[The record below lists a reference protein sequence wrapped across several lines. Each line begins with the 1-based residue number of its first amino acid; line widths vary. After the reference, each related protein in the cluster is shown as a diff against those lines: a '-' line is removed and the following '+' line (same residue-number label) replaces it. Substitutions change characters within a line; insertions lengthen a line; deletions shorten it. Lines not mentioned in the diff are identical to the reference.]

1 MKVVI
6 LADGSGTRLVEET
19 TTNPKPMA
27 QIGQHAILWH
37 ISQFYASYGFE
48 EFVLVQLAGYRHQ
61 GFWQNMDNAA
71 R

>member
-1 MKVVI
+1 
-6 LADGSGTRLVEET
+6 
-19 TTNPKPMA
+19 MA